1 MDVDTAH
8 HLSVGCTSS
17 GSRSKNT
24 VQKDGE
30 KRKFAEEKLTNTI
43 PSAVGQMV
51 KVNTSSGTPR
61 GKHVPLAG

>member
-8 HLSVGCTSS
+8 HLGVGCTSS
-17 GSRSKNT
+17 DSLSKNT
-24 VQKDGE
+24 VEEGGG

-43 PSAVGQMV
+43 PSAVGQVV
-51 KVNTSSGTPR
+51 KVNTSSDTPR